1 MNIPTLPLPLQG
13 MRFRGNRDYLQGAD
27 ILPIALHAL
36 ANGRRLEDVRDIDIV
51 FHALART
58 GLTLCESL
66 PHSREPRAQISCTID
81 GTRHKFLLVEDGRPV
96 TDRQTYPEEQIV
108 AATAIDVPTKTA
120 SSSALLPFTNIERWI
135 AMIKALHH
143 AVYPDAQ
150 GKWLFARA
158 KLATYTETQLG
169 MVDHVACIESDFGGK
184 LTRSGLTIDG
194 CRIGD
199 IYFALA

>member
-1 MNIPTLPLPLQG
+1 MKIPILPLPLQG
-13 MRFRGNRDYLQGAD
+13 MRFKGNRDYLHGTD
-27 ILPIALHAL
+27 VLPAALHAL
-36 ANGRRLEDVRDIDIV
+36 ASERSLEGMRDIDIV

-108 AATAIDVPTKTA
+108 AATTIDVPAKAA
-120 SSSALLPFTNIERWI
+120 SSSAPLPFTNIERWI

-143 AVYPDAQ
+143 AVYPDAR

-158 KLATYTETQLG
+158 KLATYTETQMSTVNH
-169 MVDHVACIESDFGGK
+169 MVCIESDFGGK
-184 LTRSGLTIDG
+184 LTRSGLVIDG
-194 CRIGD
+194 RRIGD